1 MRGAQGLV
9 RTPIYFLTQLLFI
22 PCLNNIRP
30 SCPVLSCPTPKFP
43 IPSVTLSFSDWADTT
58 GLLRS
63 LPACSLSIVFS
74 PTLSSPLSY
83 SHRSPHYNFTGG
95 HQTSPHY
102 PSRQSK
108 KTKHSPP
115 KRPKKTDWDD
125 VRPKKTYGW
134 NLKLFSGEGQSKNSN
149 RWLHWNQSSAGH
161 HEKKEINKQFNLLL
175 NIFFYEF
182 ACS

>member
-30 SCPVLSCPTPKFP
+30 SCPVLSHPEIPDPLCHPVVLRLSRYNGVTAEFAGLLFKHRVLSHPFQ
-43 IPSVTLSFSDWADTT
+43 PSVLFTPQLSLQLYRRPSNLT
-58 GLLRS
+58 S
-63 LPACSLSIVFS
+63 LPQS
-74 PTLSSPLSY
+74 T
-83 SHRSPHYNFTGG
+83 
-95 HQTSPHY
+95 
-102 PSRQSK
+102 SK
-108 KTKHSPP
+108 KTKHPPPP

-149 RWLHWNQSSAGH
+149 RWFHWNQSSAGH
-161 HEKKEINKQFNLLL
+161 HEKKELNKQFNLLL
-175 NIFFYEF
+175 NRFFYEF